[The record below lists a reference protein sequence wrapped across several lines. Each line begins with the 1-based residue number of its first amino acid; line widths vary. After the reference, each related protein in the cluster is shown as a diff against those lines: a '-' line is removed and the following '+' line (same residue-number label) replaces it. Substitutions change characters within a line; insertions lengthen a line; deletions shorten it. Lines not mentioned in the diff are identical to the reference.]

1 MEVASGTATLKVR
14 VEVSS
19 KVKAEA
25 EAGRCC
31 DCAEGTETKVD
42 AGCVSFRQAFGRTPL
57 LAGMPV
63 GALAIEEEVFDEAL
77 FTPAALRYDHPMMRR
92 LDPETRLVTTPMG
105 WTIAYG
111 ADGFPIDTD
120 VALDSRLEE
129 VASETQEVFADRSR
143 VAYDA
148 AGKVSAL
155 ISPRGVRVPVD
166 ELGISVERDAAGN
179 IARVESVADGT
190 LEVAVTS
197 PTAYTVSW
205 TNAEGG
211 RGEVLRVCERGG
223 GHVAPDGR
231 PLPGA
236 LAVGAG
242 GARLRDDLGGGRR
255 GGDDSA
261 DGGVCRRDGACGEAD
276 LARRDRRGGGDA
288 AHRRQERQRGGG
300 AFGGWAHD
308 PLVHAGGGG
317 RRLGTQGLG
326 DGRAGIGARLCLRC
340 LWAHADG
347 NGNGRGT
354 DAGDEPRLH
363 GRPFGSAAVADDG
376 GGGWDDGAHCL
387 LHGGDG
393 GGRRPH

>member
-1 MEVASGTATLKVR
+1 MQIRPAPTSLSFQPGVLTVSPAGASGPAVGVGEHGALRYELIAGSASGLVSIEGLNVSAGPGLTALVEDLLREGGKPPEPFDVQVGWKAYYDGGVSGWGVEVASGTATLKVR

-25 EAGRCC
+25 EAGSCC

-205 TNAEGG
+205 TNAEGAG
-211 RGEVLRVCERGG
+211 RS
-223 GHVAPDGR
+223 PS
-231 PLPGA
+231 
-236 LAVGAG
+236 
-242 GARLRDDLGGGRR
+242 RLRKRGR
-255 GGDDSA
+255 
-261 DGGVCRRDGACGEAD
+261 
-276 LARRDRRGGGDA
+276 
-288 AHRRQERQRGGG
+288 
-300 AFGGWAHD
+300 
-308 PLVHAGGGG
+308 
-317 RRLGTQGLG
+317 T
-326 DGRAGIGARLCLRC
+326 RC
-340 LWAHADG
+340 
-347 NGNGRGT
+347 
-354 DAGDEPRLH
+354 
-363 GRPFGSAAVADDG
+363 S
-376 GGGWDDGAHCL
+376 
-387 LHGGDG
+387 
-393 GGRRPH
+393 

>member
-1 MEVASGTATLKVR
+1 MEVASGTASLKVR

-129 VASETQEVFADRSR
+129 VAGETQEVFADRSR

-211 RGEVLRVCERGG
+211 GEKSFAFAKEGEDTLLLMDGPFPVRWRWVPEARDFAMTLGEGDEAATTARTVAYAGETVRVAKQTSRAGV
-223 GHVAPDGR
+223 VAAAETQFIDAKNGNAVVGR
-231 PLPGA
+231 SVG
-236 LAVGAG
+236 VGARPSRPRG
-242 GARLRDDLGGGRR
+242 WRRATAWDARPRRRTSGDWCALMPTMPMGAR
-255 GGDDSA
+255 
-261 DGGVCRRDGACGEAD
+261 
-276 LARRDRRGGGDA
+276 
-288 AHRRQERQRGGG
+288 
-300 AFGGWAHD
+300 
-308 PLVHAGGGG
+308 
-317 RRLGTQGLG
+317 
-326 DGRAGIGARLCLRC
+326 
-340 LWAHADG
+340 
-347 NGNGRGT
+347 
-354 DAGDEPRLH
+354 
-363 GRPFGSAAVADDG
+363 
-376 GGGWDDGAHCL
+376 
-387 LHGGDG
+387 
-393 GGRRPH
+393 